1 MKGVCDMRFEGDNM
15 MGVKRNNR
23 SAALHILHKKGGMS
37 RKRLAEAIKLTP
49 AAITKIVAEMISD
62 GLVREGKMLPGDGAG
77 RREILVEL
85 DPSAGVALGVLI
97 NLRQAIVSAVR
108 LDGAVLF
115 SEDIPIEARA
125 EADSTSAML
134 AQRLLDLMRAH
145 DIPRERIVGLG
156 LAVRGITSADGRRVT
171 NSFGSLQQENYP
183 LCDRFEELTGFP
195 CVLDNNVR
203 ALFAAQLFL
212 ADDDGRGSQFFL
224 RCEYGIGAALS
235 MNDHIWHGVTEQ
247 CAEIGHI
254 PVIKRGGKPCSCGK
268 SGCLETIASP
278 SAIREDALALL
289 SPEQTPV
296 LWKIS
301 REKGRENLSVDD
313 ILTAA
318 RNGDNGVATV
328 VDQAVSALGNAL
340 KSVIYLI
347 DPGKIVLYGGIFE
360 NPYYLSRLLSEMR
373 EGVDSGHVTVVEKSR
388 LNHQLEDKAAGLLAV
403 QRFFDNGGI
412 RS

>member
-1 MKGVCDMRFEGDNM
+1 MPFEGDNM

-23 SAALHILHKKGGMS
+23 SAALRTLHKKGGMS

-49 AAITKIVAEMISD
+49 AAITKIVGEMMSD
-62 GLVREGKMLPGDGAG
+62 GLLREGKILPGDGAG
-77 RREILVEL
+77 RREILIEL
-85 DPSAGVALGVLI
+85 EASAGVALGVLI
-97 NLRQAIVSAVR
+97 NLRQTIVSAVR
-108 LDGAVLF
+108 LDGTVLF
-115 SEDIPIEARA
+115 SEEIAIEPRA
-125 EADSTSAML
+125 DADSTTAML
-134 AQRLLDLMRAH
+134 ARRLLALTEAH
-145 DIPRERIVGLG
+145 KIPRERIVGLG
-156 LAVRGITSADGRRVT
+156 LAVRGITSADGRRVS
-171 NSFGSLQQENYP
+171 NSFGSLRQENYP
-183 LCDRFEELTGFP
+183 LCDRFESLTGVP

-203 ALFAAQLFL
+203 ALFAAQMFL
-212 ADDDGRGSQFFL
+212 DDDDGRGSQFFL

-235 MNDHIWHGVTEQ
+235 MNDRIWHGVTEQ

-289 SPEQTPV
+289 SPERTPV
-296 LWKIS
+296 LWKLS
-301 REKGRENLSVDD
+301 QERGRENLTVDD
-313 ILTAA
+313 ILSAA

-328 VDQAVSALGNAL
+328 VDRAVSALGSAL

-360 NPYYLSRLLSEMR
+360 NPYYLSRLLSDMR
-373 EGVDSGHVTVVEKSR
+373 EGVDGGHVTVVEKSHY
-388 LNHQLEDKAAGLLAV
+388 NHRLEDKAAGLLAV